1 MNTYEVDVRGYVNHT
16 VRIDALSKVDAKR
29 KLSEKLEQEEKS
41 AVIQWDTDLYED
53 DFELVDLD
61 RERKDNALFHAS
73 NLMIEKIGFQEFLK
87 VQKDFRNGFESLIN
101 GFLKEVA

>member
-1 MNTYEVDVRGYVNHT
+1 MNTYEVVVRGYVNHT
-16 VRIDALSKVDAKR
+16 VRIEALSEVDAKR

-41 AVIQWDTDLYED
+41 AVIQWDTELYED

-61 RERKDNALFHAS
+61 MERKNDALLHAS